1 MSLQTQKIYV
11 NKLFQTLGEL
21 YKINAFFFIKP
32 MFKEIAKSLEWHP

>member
-21 YKINAFFFIKP
+21 YKINAFFLLNQCLK
-32 MFKEIAKSLEWHP
+32 KLQNR